1 MSGPADQTDDYGP
14 SGSMGQESAGI
25 VTSSGDKNGKF
36 VTKKAMGLVNNSFT
50 DDDLKR
56 LKGNLGIGHTRYS
69 TQGDSD
75 AVNIQPFVVETLHAK
90 KEIEESD
97 IDGWV
102 VSSESC
108 SFNAVGAAYYR
119 DVMPATP
126 AAMEYARM
134 LGIPY
139 KEVLCKNRYVG
150 RTFIQPTMRLR
161 QLGVAKKFGPLFENF
176 EDKRIVLIDDSIVRG
191 NTMGSI
197 VRLLKRF
204 GAKEVHIRIASPP
217 IKFPCYMGINIPT
230 REELI
235 ATRLSIPEIQE
246 HIGADSLHYLSI
258 NGLLAALEES
268 KDVDSGKP
276 QKHCLACVN
285 GQYPVNPDEWPKNYG
300 TCGAD
305 RVVFHIIRR
314 VILRMTATV
323 MWLTLNMWCYPTPIP
338 VMDKV
343 QLELLKNFAREQ
355 PKAEKKPEPEPE
367 PEEESE
373 EEVES
378 DLDLD
383 NTGVITDEDED
394 MPEYADENVEVTD
407 EMIDQASDK
416 RNAAMD
422 AMAEGTRVYL
432 KMGKPKKT
440 IHDCTKAI
448 ELNPDSAQG
457 YKWRGKAHKAL
468 GHWEEAYHDLTL
480 ACKLDYDDDANM
492 ALHDVT
498 PNAKKIM
505 EHKRKYERQHE
516 EKELLK
522 RKERIRKAREQ
533 YEREKADPE
542 VSAAF
547 QDVAANP
554 ANISKYQNNPRVQA
568 VINKLAAKFGT
579 GAGAGAPGAPGAGE
593 GPGQFTPGFS

>member
-1 MSGPADQTDDYGP
+1 MVLREACGVFGCVATDSWP
-14 SGSMGQESAGI
+14 SELDIAHIIHLGLVGVQHRGQESAGI

-75 AVNIQPFVVETLHAK
+75 AVNIQPFVVETLHGLIAVAHNGELVNAKTLKTKLLKHGVGLSTGSDSELLTQLLTHQPACGEPNGANWLGRIQRVMSEAPLSYSLLILLTDRIYAVRDPFGNRPLCIGKLLPAAAFTGKLTK

-119 DVMPATP
+119 DVMPGEIVEISKEGVKSKLIVPRPENKPPAFCFFEYVYFARPDSIIDGQTVHTVRKRCGTQLALESPVEADLVSTVPESATP

-285 GQYPVNPDEWPKNYG
+285 GQYPVNPDEW
-300 TCGAD
+300 
-305 RVVFHIIRR
+305 
-314 VILRMTATV
+314 
-323 MWLTLNMWCYPTPIP
+323 
-338 VMDKV
+338 
-343 QLELLKNFAREQ
+343 
-355 PKAEKKPEPEPE
+355 
-367 PEEESE
+367 
-373 EEVES
+373 
-378 DLDLD
+378 
-383 NTGVITDEDED
+383 
-394 MPEYADENVEVTD
+394 
-407 EMIDQASDK
+407 
-416 RNAAMD
+416 
-422 AMAEGTRVYL
+422 
-432 KMGKPKKT
+432 
-440 IHDCTKAI
+440 
-448 ELNPDSAQG
+448 
-457 YKWRGKAHKAL
+457 
-468 GHWEEAYHDLTL
+468 
-480 ACKLDYDDDANM
+480 
-492 ALHDVT
+492 
-498 PNAKKIM
+498 
-505 EHKRKYERQHE
+505 
-516 EKELLK
+516 
-522 RKERIRKAREQ
+522 
-533 YEREKADPE
+533 
-542 VSAAF
+542 
-547 QDVAANP
+547 
-554 ANISKYQNNPRVQA
+554 
-568 VINKLAAKFGT
+568 
-579 GAGAGAPGAPGAGE
+579 
-593 GPGQFTPGFS
+593 